1 MSDNSQIF
9 PDIDDLGAFAV
20 PAENDQHAEDVALD
34 VPRSTQP
41 EVVSISPQQVREKR
55 LFFPDSDDEDIPTFE
70 DPLRSIPGM
79 TPLATG
85 GTDDSGSD
93 FELPSIE
100 EVPRASSVSSMSSMI
115 SRDSSPPLPLPL
127 PLPPQTTIIR
137 SSPPPTK
144 RRRLSLSSQ
153 PKPAIK
159 SDGTHLG
166 TFLVPNAWS
175 TVKGK
180 GYIKPGDEVRIE
192 RDSPEDTSAS
202 GTTSVKGKK
211 KQLTLKAMLKSQP
224 AKNVKRKVDTIVRL
238 TNNGG
243 FEFGRLPQDIAGWVS
258 KLLDMGL
265 INFRGS
271 TMVDC
276 PPVLYSGADMIVSLS
291 VYISASAFKPV
302 NAPDASTHPKV
313 MFGQGKETEQE
324 QSLRER
330 KAALLTLFDAVNL
343 RPRAGARALGND
355 QIPSGS
361 NEREIGK
368 PAQKPAAS
376 KKTRTE
382 IVGDGEEIE
391 VEEGEE
397 LSDNQLDQIY
407 RRAQQHDQAMEEMNP
422 SSTFTLTLRGYQK
435 QALTWMYSME
445 SGEVSAREATS
456 MHPLWSEYVFPA
468 EPRDGLID
476 LTEDDKPLY
485 FNPFSGELSLDFPK
499 AERRLKGGILADGKL
514 GMGKT
519 IMISA
524 LIHTNKGPEPV
535 SDGAKESTRRQL
547 RLDSAFRAV
556 PLNQTKRS
564 MKGPSATL
572 VVAPTSLLS
581 QWADEL
587 ERSSVAGSLRILVW
601 HGQNRLDLD
610 GLETEGDSDTGV
622 PIVITSYGVLA
633 SEHSKFEKSN
643 GQSSVYQIEWM
654 RVILDE
660 AHHCK
665 SRTSKT
671 ARAVYALRARRRWA
685 VTGTPIVNKLEDL
698 HSLLKFLDYTPWSSY
713 AFFRS
718 YARFLTISWSRLKAG
733 SRFITL
739 PFLAR
744 DPKAIEIVQVILES
758 ILLRREKNMRDND
771 GKRIVELP
779 PKEDTIE
786 TLQFSRA
793 EQKIYDSIYDT
804 AKRSFDQLNAKGL
817 VGKNYTH
824 ILAMLMRLR
833 RAVLHPDLVVDPKDQ
848 ENEPPSG
855 LKCIEIDTLIH
866 DVAERQTSDASNTA
880 FAKNVLSNLATPE
893 TDECPIC
900 LDVMETAVI
909 IPLCLHRCCKDCII
923 SYITACTERSE
934 EGRCPSCSCGPI
946 KENELLEV
954 LRPKTE
960 DEMKIIPLPS
970 GDDEVIEAM
979 PAPVVELRRND
990 FRSSTKLDALIQ
1002 NLRRLRDQDPYFRA
1016 IVFSQ
1021 FTSFLSLIS
1030 TALDREHFAWYRFDG
1045 SMDMKKRSAAIAEF
1059 KQNERKPKILIV
1071 SLKAGGVGLNLT
1083 CANHVFMMDCWWNA
1097 AIENQAIDRVH
1108 RIGQERTVYVKHFI
1122 IENTI
1127 EGNILEIQKR
1137 KTAIVKEA
1145 FRGTSKSGKAD
1156 PESLENLKLIFGDN

>member
-1 MSDNSQIF
+1 MDG
-9 PDIDDLGAFAV
+9 DLA
-20 PAENDQHAEDVALD
+20 
-34 VPRSTQP
+34 RSTQP
-41 EVVSISPQQVREKR
+41 DITLISPQQIREKR
-55 LFFPDSDDEDIPTFE
+55 LFLPDSDDEDVPIFE
-70 DPLRSIPGM
+70 APLNSIAAM

-85 GTDDSGSD
+85 AADDSESD
-93 FELPSIE
+93 FELPSVE
-100 EVPRASSVSSMSSMI
+100 EVPRASSVSSMSSVV
-115 SRDSSPPLPLPL
+115 SRDSSPPLP
-127 PLPPQTTIIR
+127 PQTTIR
-137 SSPPPTK
+137 SSLPPTK
-144 RRRLSLSSQ
+144 RRRLSLSTQ

-159 SDGTHLG
+159 SDGMYLG
-166 TFLVPNAWS
+166 TVLVPNAWS

-180 GYIKPGDEVRIE
+180 GYIKPGDEVMIE
-192 RDSPEDTSAS
+192 RDTPEDTSAA
-202 GTTSVKGKK
+202 GTSVKGKK
-211 KQLTLKAMLKSQP
+211 KQLTLKSMLKSQP
-224 AKNVKRKVDTIVRL
+224 VKNVKRKTDTIVRL
-238 TNNGG
+238 TNKGG

-265 INFRGS
+265 INFKGS
-271 TMVDC
+271 TMIDC
-276 PPVLYSGADMIVSLS
+276 PAALYSGADMIVSLS
-291 VYISASAFKPV
+291 VYISAPAFKPV
-302 NAPDASTHPKV
+302 NASDASTHPKA
-313 MFGQGKETEQE
+313 MFGQGKETDEE
-324 QSLRER
+324 QSLRGR
-330 KAALLTLFDAVNL
+330 KTALLALFDAVNL
-343 RPRAGARALGND
+343 RPRTGARALNND
-355 QIPSGS
+355 QISGGD
-361 NEREIGK
+361 ERQSGK
-368 PAQKPAAS
+368 RAQKPVGT

-382 IVGDGEEIE
+382 VVGDGEEIE

-397 LSDNQLDQIY
+397 LSDNQLDLIY
-407 RRAQQHDQAMEEMNP
+407 RKAQQHDQAMKEMDP
-422 SSTFTLTLRGYQK
+422 SPTFTLTLRGYQK
-435 QALTWMYSME
+435 QALTWMHSME

-468 EPRDGLID
+468 EPCNGLID
-476 LTEDDKPLY
+476 LTEDDKPFY

-499 AERRLKGGILADGKL
+499 VERRLKGGILADGKL

-535 SDGAKESTRRQL
+535 NDDGKESTRGRQL
-547 RLDSAFRAV
+547 RLDNAFRAI
-556 PLNQTKRS
+556 PSNHTKRPT
-564 MKGPSATL
+564 KGPSATL
-572 VVAPTSLLS
+572 VVAPTSLLL
-581 QWADEL
+581 QWSEEL
-587 ERSSVAGSLRILVW
+587 ERSSAPGSVRVIVW

-610 GLETEGDSDTGV
+610 ALETEEDCDTGI

-654 RVILDE
+654 RVVLDE

-685 VTGTPIVNKLEDL
+685 ATGTPIVNRLEDL

-718 YARFLTISWSRLKAG
+718 
-733 SRFITL
+733 FITL

-758 ILLRREKNMRDND
+758 ILLRREKNMRDSD

-786 TLQFSRA
+786 TLHFSTA
-793 EQKIYDSIYDT
+793 EQKIYDSIYNT
-804 AKRSFDQLNAKGL
+804 AKRNFDQLNAKGL

-833 RAVLHPDLVVDPKDQ
+833 RAVLHPDLVVDPK
-848 ENEPPSG
+848 EEANEPSLGPQ
-855 LKCIEIDTLIH
+855 CMEIDAFIH
-866 DVAERQTSDASNTA
+866 DVAERQISGTSNTS
-880 FAKNVLSNLATPE
+880 FAKNVLSNLAAPE

-900 LDVMETAVI
+900 LDVMETPVI
-909 IPLCLHRCCKDCII
+909 IPQCLHRCCKDCIVC
-923 SYITACTERSE
+923 YITACIERNE
-934 EGRCPSCSCGPI
+934 EGRCPSCSGGPI
-946 KENELLEV
+946 KENELIEV
-954 LRPKTE
+954 LRPKTD
-960 DEMKIIPLPS
+960 DEMKT
-970 GDDEVIEAM
+970 
-979 PAPVVELRRND
+979 APVTETIAAPEVELRRNN
-990 FRSSTKLDALIQ
+990 FRSSTKLDALVQ

-1030 TALDREHFAWYRFDG
+1030 TALDREHLAWYRFDG
-1045 SMDMKKRSAAIAEF
+1045 SMDMKKRGAAIAEF
-1059 KQNERKPKILIV
+1059 KQNERKPKVLII

-1108 RIGQERTVYVKHFI
+1108 RIGQEKTVYVKHFI

-1127 EGNILEIQKR
+1127 EGDILEIQKR

-1145 FRGTSKSGKAD
+1145 FRGTNKSGKAD
-1156 PESLENLKLIFGDN
+1156 SESLENLKLIFGDH